1 MPDRFDHDPVA
12 RLEAAK
18 AAHRSM
24 FTGDPGN
31 GPRTTAIEDVLIA
44 QLVEARAERD
54 RYEAALFKIVELWQD
69 RADVIRLAHI
79 AEQAEAVAAENRELR
94 RQLAQRSGGAS

>member
-1 MPDRFDHDPVA
+1 MPDRFDHDPAA

-24 FTGDPGN
+24 FTGE
-31 GPRTTAIEDVLIA
+31 PRTNTIDAVLIA
-44 QLVEARAERD
+44 QLHEARSERD

-69 RADVIRLAHI
+69 RPDQRVGG
-79 AEQAEAVAAENRELR
+79 AVAIADEALE
-94 RQLAQRSGGAS
+94 ATP

>member
-24 FTGDPGN
+24 FGADPTP

-44 QLVEARAERD
+44 QLVEARSERD

-69 RADVIRLAHI
+69 RP
-79 AEQAEAVAAENRELR
+79 EQRVGGAVAICLEALE
-94 RQLAQRSGGAS
+94 ATP

>member
-24 FTGDPGN
+24 FGADPPP

-69 RADVIRLAHI
+69 RP
-79 AEQAEAVAAENRELR
+79 EQRVGGAVAIAHEALE
-94 RQLAQRSGGAS
+94 ATP

>member
-1 MPDRFDHDPVA
+1 MPDRFDHDPAA

-24 FTGDPGN
+24 FTGE
-31 GPRTTAIEDVLIA
+31 PRTTTIDAVLIA
-44 QLVEARAERD
+44 QLHEARSERD

-69 RADVIRLAHI
+69 RPDQRVGG
-79 AEQAEAVAAENRELR
+79 AVAIAHEALE
-94 RQLAQRSGGAS
+94 ATP

>member
-1 MPDRFDHDPVA
+1 MPDRFTHDPVA

-24 FTGDPGN
+24 FGADPSPT

-44 QLVEARAERD
+44 QLVEARSERD

-69 RADVIRLAHI
+69 RPDQRVGG
-79 AEQAEAVAAENRELR
+79 AVAIAHEALE
-94 RQLAQRSGGAS
+94 ATP

>member
-24 FTGDPGN
+24 FTGE
-31 GPRTTAIEDVLIA
+31 PRTTAIEDVLIA
-44 QLVEARAERD
+44 QLVEARSERD

-69 RADVIRLAHI
+69 RP
-79 AEQAEAVAAENRELR
+79 EQRVGGAVAICLEALE
-94 RQLAQRSGGAS
+94 ATP

>member
-44 QLVEARAERD
+44 QLVEARSERD

-69 RADVIRLAHI
+69 RP
-79 AEQAEAVAAENRELR
+79 EQRVGGAVAIADEALE
-94 RQLAQRSGGAS
+94 ATP

>member
-44 QLVEARAERD
+44 QLVEARSERD
-54 RYEAALFKIVELWQD
+54 RYEAALFKIVTMYD
-69 RADVIRLAHI
+69 CSPGAAG
-79 AEQAEAVAAENRELR
+79 AVAIAHEALE
-94 RQLAQRSGGAS
+94 ATP

>member
-24 FTGDPGN
+24 FTGE
-31 GPRTTAIEDVLIA
+31 PRTTAIEDVLIA
-44 QLVEARAERD
+44 QLVEARSERD

-69 RADVIRLAHI
+69 RP
-79 AEQAEAVAAENRELR
+79 EQRVGGAVAIAHEALE
-94 RQLAQRSGGAS
+94 ATP

>member
-24 FTGDPGN
+24 FTGE
-31 GPRTTAIEDVLIA
+31 PRTTAIEDVLIA
-44 QLVEARAERD
+44 QLVEARSERD

-69 RADVIRLAHI
+69 RPDQRVGG
-79 AEQAEAVAAENRELR
+79 AVAIAHEALE
-94 RQLAQRSGGAS
+94 ATP

>member
-24 FTGDPGN
+24 FTGE
-31 GPRTTAIEDVLIA
+31 PRTTAIEDVLIA
-44 QLVEARAERD
+44 QLVEARSERD
-54 RYEAALFKIVELWQD
+54 GYEAALFKIVELWQD
-69 RADVIRLAHI
+69 RPDQRVGG
-79 AEQAEAVAAENRELR
+79 AVAIAHEALE
-94 RQLAQRSGGAS
+94 ATP

>member
-24 FTGDPGN
+24 FGADPTP

-54 RYEAALFKIVELWQD
+54 RYEAALYRIVALYGG
-69 RADVIRLAHI
+69 RC
-79 AEQAEAVAAENRELR
+79 EQRVGGAVAIAHEALEDTD
-94 RQLAQRSGGAS
+94 A

>member
-24 FTGDPGN
+24 FGADPTP

-54 RYEAALFKIVELWQD
+54 RYEAALFKIIELWQD
-69 RADVIRLAHI
+69 RP
-79 AEQAEAVAAENRELR
+79 EQRVGGAVAIAHEALE
-94 RQLAQRSGGAS
+94 ATP

>member
-1 MPDRFDHDPVA
+1 MTDRFAHDPVA

-24 FTGDPGN
+24 FTGE
-31 GPRTTAIEDVLIA
+31 PRITAIEDVLIA

-54 RYEAALFKIVELWQD
+54 RYEAALYRIVALYGG
-69 RADVIRLAHI
+69 RC
-79 AEQAEAVAAENRELR
+79 EQRVGGAVAIAHEALEDTD
-94 RQLAQRSGGAS
+94 A